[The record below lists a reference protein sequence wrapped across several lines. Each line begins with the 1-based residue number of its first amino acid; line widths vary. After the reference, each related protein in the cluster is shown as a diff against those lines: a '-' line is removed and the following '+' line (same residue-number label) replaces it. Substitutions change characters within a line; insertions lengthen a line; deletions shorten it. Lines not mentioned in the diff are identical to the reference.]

1 MKLKKMNYILS
12 VMMFLMCLTST
23 AWSQSEHQPSSA
35 DEDSLVQLEQAV
47 ESAKK
52 NLDLLEKDL
61 DAEKNFYEEEL
72 RQQKIY
78 RTQMNSLRNFLI
90 VPEIRISVLEKGIG
104 EVDIS
109 FSLIQSRVQKIKE
122 RENNAGRNFSLVKE
136 KILLIDQRIRE
147 LTLSKGDTISRQPV
161 IKALKAYRAVK
172 GKQQGILLN
181 ITELLTSEIN
191 INNDLSNAFQEIK
204 VTLRKE
210 IKDKKG
216 EGLFQ
221 RNEFELK
228 TFFSQTFTKEIPL
241 SFLAARQLF
250 SPKQLSWK
258 WSLFKENMTHKIAM
272 IIAGFIMIGLFCFK
286 GFSLLRKE
294 KFYKDLISKRAGYPL
309 IILERSLLLIF
320 CILLTMAISKTQI
333 YLVFPDGFKFL
344 ISLLTIILMTRISS
358 DAIRLIAREKGPVFF
373 DALFRWRN
381 SFVYGI
387 RSYAFVYL
395 FIYRFLS
402 MDPLFLVSIRVLSEA
417 LLVAG
422 VVFFWKAYRKSA
434 TPSSRMGMK
443 LLNIWTKAIVILG
456 LIADIA
462 GYGSFAAFWYV
473 SWGISIV
480 VACVCIMLI
489 YSIKDID
496 RKLKKKIS
504 PESQTSSG
512 LFNPVYWLLSNGVYF
527 FIIIFGI
534 TGIAFAWG
542 VHDAAFGWFVEMFNK
557 KYTMGKIELSIAGLV
572 YSILVL
578 LLTHLFTRIWRG
590 LIAKHG
596 LRESGLS
603 TGAKE
608 AVITISVY
616 LIWSAGILV
625 SLNVFGLNTTS
636 ITVAFGALSIG
647 LGFGLQN
654 IANNFVSGLILL
666 FERPIQVGDVVE
678 VGGLWGEV
686 KKINVRSTLVQTY
699 TNSSLIIPNSEFIS
713 ATVTNWSHQD
723 PNIRRDLTVGVAYGS
738 DTQLVKKLLIQAA
751 NLVPGVDLYLK
762 KPVVQFLN
770 FGDSS
775 LDFRLR
781 FWSIIDDF
789 VETESNLRFE
799 IDRLFREHNVVI
811 PFPQRDLHIIEAC
824 AK

>member
-1 MKLKKMNYILS
+1 MKLKKMNHILS
-12 VMMFLMCLTST
+12 VMIFLMCLTST
-23 AWSQSEHQPSSA
+23 AWSQSKPKPSSA

-72 RQQKIY
+72 RQQNIY

-122 RENNAGRNFSLVKE
+122 RENKAGRNFSLVKE

-147 LTLSKGDTISRQPV
+147 LTLSKGETISRQPG

-172 GKQQGILLN
+172 GKQQKILLN

-191 INNDLSNAFQEIK
+191 INNDLLNAFQDIN

-241 SFLAARQLF
+241 SFLAARQSL

-272 IIAGFIMIGLFCFK
+272 IIAGFMVIGLFCFK
-286 GFSLLRKE
+286 GFTLLRRE

-309 IILERSLLLIF
+309 IILERSVLLIF
-320 CILLTMAISKTQI
+320 CILLTMAVSKTQI

-358 DAIRLIAREKGPVFF
+358 DAIRLIARERGPVFF

-381 SFVYGI
+381 AFVYGI
-387 RSYAFVYL
+387 RLYALVYL
-395 FIYRFLS
+395 FVYRFLS
-402 MDPLFLVSIRVLSEA
+402 MDPLFLVSVRVLSEA

-422 VVFFWKAYRKSA
+422 VILFWRSYRKSE
-434 TPSSRMGMK
+434 TPSRRMEMK

-512 LFNPVYWLLSNGVYF
+512 LFNPVFWLLSNGVYLS
-527 FIIIFGI
+527 IIVLGI
-534 TGIAFAWG
+534 IGIAFAWG
-542 VHDAAFGWFVEMFNK
+542 IHDAAFSWLMEMFKK
-557 KYTMGKIELSIAGLV
+557 KYTLGKIELSMAGLV

-590 LIAKHG
+590 LIAKYG

-603 TGAKE
+603 TGVKE
-608 AVITISVY
+608 TLITISVY

-625 SLNVFGLNTTS
+625 SLSVFGLNTTS
-636 ITVAFGALSIG
+636 IAVAFGALSIG

-678 VGGLWGEV
+678 VGGIWGEV

-723 PNIRRDLTVGVAYGS
+723 LNIRRDLMVGVAYGS
-738 DTQLVKKLLIQAA
+738 DTQLVRKLLIQAA
-751 NLVPGVDLYLK
+751 NIVPGVDLYRR

-775 LDFRLR
+775 LDLRLR
-781 FWSIIDDF
+781 FWSTIDEF
-789 VETESNLRFE
+789 VDTESNLRFE
-799 IDRLFREHNVVI
+799 IDQLFREHNVVI
-811 PFPQRDLHIIEAC
+811 PFPQRDLHIIKAGV
-824 AK
+824 K